1 MARLLIKL
9 ENGAD
14 GEIELLDN
22 GVYRVLENGISK
34 TQKVYSS
41 RHRIQKK
48 NTVGI
53 NTGLGEEE
61 QVKNWYETETLE
73 LKKTCSN
80 RVNTAIDGLHE
91 ENIQWTRGKLDINC
105 NKADCN
111 RLHRGFTTLSF
122 THLWTDNIPNDLWS
136 TIN

>member
-1 MARLLIKL
+1 M
-9 ENGAD
+9 
-14 GEIELLDN
+14 
-22 GVYRVLENGISK
+22 ENGIS
-34 TQKVYSS
+34 
-41 RHRIQKK
+41 RHKSHIHSDTGIQKK

-53 NTGLGEEE
+53 NTQVWEKTQE

-73 LKKTCSN
+73 LKQKLHSN

-91 ENIQWTRGKLDINC
+91 ENIQWTRGKLDIHC

-136 TIN
+136 NQVN